1 MSVRWE
7 QTDKPIYFVHNFTDV
22 RARVNLTVFDSK
34 AKGGSY
40 MPFRE
45 NNSITANP
53 ADYQLA

>member
-7 QTDKPIYFVHNFTDV
+7 PTDKPIYFVHNFTDV

-45 NNSITANP
+45 NNSIPTNS
-53 ADYQLA
+53 ADY